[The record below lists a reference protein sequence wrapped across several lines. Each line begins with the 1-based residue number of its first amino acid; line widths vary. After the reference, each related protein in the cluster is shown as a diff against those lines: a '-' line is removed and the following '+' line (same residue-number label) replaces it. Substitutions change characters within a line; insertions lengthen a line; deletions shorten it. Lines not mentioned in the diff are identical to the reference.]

1 MPPSPTPPES
11 PQHPEWTRASDQPP
25 AHAAALLPPALGSG
39 LAGYAEKVAALCG
52 DRLESLCLFG
62 AALTP
67 DWRPGRPIHQVMV
80 FSADDLD
87 LIGRLGALGPG
98 AVALGL
104 AAPLLVSSALIRT
117 SLDTFPLEWLE
128 IATSHA
134 VLLGHD
140 PFQGLAFAREHVR
153 LQCERECAVL
163 CISLRQR
170 LLRGA
175 SSVNQP
181 LVDLAEHAL
190 RVLGG
195 MLHLAHQR
203 CPGAP
208 SAIVAEAGRLLAV
221 DLAPIMRAWQG
232 ETGRDLLVAIHRLL
246 SGLEERCDQA

>member
-1 MPPSPTPPES
+1 VTPSPVPPGSPES
-11 PQHPEWTRASDQPP
+11 TDQSRDP
-25 AHAAALLPPALGSG
+25 ARPSGPAAAVLPPALRSR
-39 LAGYAEKVAALCG
+39 LADYAQKVAALCG

-67 DWRPGRPIHQVMV
+67 DWCPGRPIHQVMV
-80 FSADDLD
+80 FTRDDLD

-98 AVALGL
+98 AVTLGL
-104 AAPLLVSSALIRT
+104 AAPLLVTATLIRT

-128 IATSHA
+128 ITNSHA

-140 PFQGLAFAREHVR
+140 PFQDLSFAREHVR

-170 LLRGA
+170 LLRGPA
-175 SSVNQP
+175 SINQP
-181 LVDLAEHAL
+181 LVNLAEHAL

-195 MLHLAHQR
+195 MLYLKHQR

-208 SAIVAEAGRLLAV
+208 SAVIADSQRLLAL
-221 DLAPIMRAWQG
+221 DLTPIMRAWQG
-232 ETGRDLLVAIHRLL
+232 ETGRDLLIAIHRLL
-246 SGLEERCDQA
+246 SGLEERCDHA